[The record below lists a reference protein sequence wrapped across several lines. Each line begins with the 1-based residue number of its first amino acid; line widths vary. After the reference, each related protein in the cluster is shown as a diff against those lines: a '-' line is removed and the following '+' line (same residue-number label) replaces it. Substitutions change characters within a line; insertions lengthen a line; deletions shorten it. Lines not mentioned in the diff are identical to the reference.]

1 MATIEEL
8 FKSRKKEVYGTIGKS
23 IIDSRGLINPP
34 RKAALLASSP
44 KATADIIG
52 NQISGVLKGSANRPS
67 DTIFKNNNNFSK
79 PVTLNP
85 LVGLKEA
92 VEAGQSYYIK
102 KSPAPDSLIANLKQ
116 GASNLIG
123 ALFNE
128 SKKRLPDATQKYRE
142 KLLKKLNKKYVEI
155 PKPIPA
161 IDPEFEYYRPSK
173 FEVNKNNPA
182 VAETK
187 KFTEYTRDKKGKLN
201 KRSGDNVIY
210 SDKKSKLDLINEKIS
225 LTPFYEKGLKFE
237 EFIKKPEY
245 KSEAN
250 QTILILEPYG
260 KNHSIVLPAVISG
273 ISEDISPEWDNF
285 KFLGS
290 PFNTYKF
297 TGVERSIKFDLKM
310 YYNTDAEKDIMIM
323 KLNSIKELAF
333 PNDEITAVTYEK
345 EQNYTQLAFSP
356 NFVYLTIGGLYK
368 RILGAVD
375 SLSISIEDNIVW
387 QNDINNEPYPSVINV
402 SFGMKIIENHTI
414 KKGKTTTRYAYD
426 FDGLG
431 DGTQKKKGIG
441 TIGTAMD
448 EDTFK

>member
-8 FKSRKKEVYGTIGKS
+8 FKSRKKEVYGIVGKS
-23 IIDSRGLINPP
+23 IIESRGLINPP
-34 RKAALLASSP
+34 RKTALAASSP
-44 KATADIIG
+44 KQNADLIG
-52 NQISGVLKGSANRPS
+52 NQIGGILKGSANRPS

-79 PVTLNP
+79 PITLNP
-85 LVGLKEA
+85 LVSIKDA

-102 KSPAPDSLIANLKQ
+102 KSAAPESLIGNLKQ
-116 GASNLIG
+116 GASSILG
-123 ALFNE
+123 AAFNE
-128 SKKRLPDATQKYRE
+128 SKKRLPDATKKYRD
-142 KLLKKLNKKYVEI
+142 KLLKKLNKKNEEI
-155 PKPIPA
+155 TPPLPA
-161 IDPEFEYYRPSK
+161 IDPNFEYYRTSK
-173 FEVNKNNPA
+173 FEVNKVSKAEANP
-182 VAETK
+182 K
-187 KFTEYTRDKKGKLN
+187 KFTEYVRDKGGALN
-201 KRSGDNVIY
+201 KRSEETSIY
-210 SDKKSKLDLINEKIS
+210 SGGKAKFDLINEKIS
-225 LTPFYEKGLKFE
+225 LTPFYEKELKFE
-237 EFIKKPEY
+237 DFIKKPDY

-250 QTILILEPYG
+250 QTVLILEPYG
-260 KNHSIVLPAVISG
+260 KSHSIVLPAIVSG
-273 ISEDISPEWDNF
+273 ISEDISPEWESF

-345 EQNYTQLAFSP
+345 EKNYTQLAFGP

-368 RILGAVD
+368 RILGAVE
-375 SLSISIEDNIVW
+375 SLSISIEDNITW
-387 QNDINNEPYPSVINV
+387 QSDKNNEQYPSVINV
-402 SFGMKIIENHTI
+402 SFGMKVIENHII

-441 TIGTAMD
+441 TIGTAID

>member
-8 FKSRKKEVYGTIGKS
+8 FKSKKKEVYGTVGKS

-34 RKAALLASSP
+34 RKTALLASSP
-44 KATADIIG
+44 KAVADLIG
-52 NQISGVLKGSANRPS
+52 NQIGGILKGSANRPS

-79 PVTLNP
+79 PITLNP
-85 LVGLKEA
+85 LVGVKEA
-92 VEAGQSYYIK
+92 VEAGQSYYVK

-116 GASNLIG
+116 GASKLTG

-128 SKKRLPDATQKYRE
+128 SKKRLPDATKKYRE
-142 KLLKKLNKKYVEI
+142 KLLKKLNKKEE
-155 PKPIPA
+155 PIETPPPA
-161 IDPEFEYYRPSK
+161 IDPNFEYYRTSK
-173 FEVNKNNPA
+173 FEVNKA
-182 VAETK
+182 GKAENDIRN
-187 KFTEYTRDKKGKLN
+187 FTGYVRDKNGKLN
-201 KRSGDNVIY
+201 KRDADTTIY
-210 SDKKSKLDLINEKIS
+210 SNGKGKFDLINEKIS
-225 LTPFYEKGLKFE
+225 LTPFYDAGLKFE
-237 EFIKKPEY
+237 DFINKPEY
-245 KSEAN
+245 KSEAK

-260 KNHSIVLPAVISG
+260 KKHSIVLPAVISG
-273 ISEDISPEWDNF
+273 ISEDISPEWDSF

-290 PFNTYKF
+290 PFNTYKL

-310 YYNTDAEKDIMIM
+310 YYNTVDEKDIMIM

-333 PNDEITAVTYEK
+333 PNDEITAVTYQNED
-345 EQNYTQLAFSP
+345 NYTQLAFGP

-375 SLSISIEDNIVW
+375 SLSIAIEDNIVW

-402 SFGMKIIENHTI
+402 SFSMKVIENHTI